1 MSRESMTAAAV
12 ALPRSPLFGIASCP
26 VGPSTIDFEIGWDE
40 FERDVDW
47 AESLLRSAGLGRG
60 DLVLITVSQ
69 WEGPWTT
76 PVVRALRRIGVIYLT
91 AEVWSFDARRTSMFL
106 QRLPVKAI
114 FGLAGE
120 TLTGLESN
128 DPPIAELLQNVE
140 IVWARP
146 DALLRLTGVAP
157 QVLPYVMLGPAL
169 ALGLPG
175 RPGVVVNAAEW
186 TVDSEDGQLVVSNAR
201 ERAAT
206 FDHIPSGLRGSVR
219 SVGEGVIAIDLEM
232 ERT

>member
-1 MSRESMTAAAV
+1 
-12 ALPRSPLFGIASCP
+12 
-26 VGPSTIDFEIGWDE
+26 
-40 FERDVDW
+40 
-47 AESLLRSAGLGRG
+47 
-60 DLVLITVSQ
+60 
-69 WEGPWTT
+69 
-76 PVVRALRRIGVIYLT
+76 
-91 AEVWSFDARRTSMFL
+91 L